1 MPETNPEDQ
10 RPSDVEAS
18 HQPNE
23 GSSQRHPSLGGEP
36 RTYQGQGGEASGRD
50 RTLDYGDGPDPAT
63 ADATPEDA
71 TLERDEEI
79 EPEIAADD
87 AGASAA
93 AEMLGKARLREH

>member
-1 MPETNPEDQ
+1 MADTQSENQ
-10 RPSDVEAS
+10 RPSDTEAS

-23 GSSQRHPSLGGEP
+23 GSSPRDPSLAGEP
-36 RTYQGQGGEASGRD
+36 RTYEGQGGEASGRD
-50 RTLDYGDGPDPAT
+50 RTQDYGDGPDPAS
-63 ADATPEDA
+63 ADALPDEA
-71 TLERDEEI
+71 TRERARDI

>member
-10 RPSDVEAS
+10 RPSDTEAS

-23 GSSQRHPSLGGEP
+23 GSSRRDPSLAGEA
-36 RTYQGQGGEASGRD
+36 RTYQGDGGEAEGRD
-50 RTLDYGDGPDPAT
+50 RSLDYGDGPDPAT
-63 ADATPEDA
+63 ADAMPDEA
-71 TLERDEEI
+71 TQERARDI

-93 AEMLGKARLREH
+93 AEMMGKARLREH

>member
-10 RPSDVEAS
+10 RPSDTEAS

-23 GSSQRHPSLGGEP
+23 GSSQRDASLGGEP
-36 RTYQGQGGEASGRD
+36 RTYQGDGGEADGRD

-63 ADATPEDA
+63 ADALPQEAVQESGED
-71 TLERDEEI
+71 L

-93 AEMLGKARLREH
+93 AEMMGKARLREH